1 MALDPQSWWLPLLAG
16 LLVAAGLGWL
26 FVAWLRW
33 RLKPAQMSQDMFLDS
48 ASAGIKL
55 ETHRIPTRNGRT
67 LHARWLPQA
76 GPEPIGI
83 ALLMHGWGGNGGQL
97 WPAAR
102 ALHADGW
109 AVLLPDA
116 RSHGGSDPDSHSS
129 LPRFV
134 EDIEA
139 CCAWLRTGG
148 GCLGTAPLVLLGH
161 SLGAAA
167 ALVFASGRSD
177 VSAVVSVSAFAH
189 PEQVMRRWL
198 ADYHI
203 PFWPLGWLVNRY
215 IEHVIGHRFEAI
227 APVNRIG
234 LIQCPV
240 LLLHGDQD
248 GMVPLDCARQL
259 ASAARQATLWTW
271 PGTHEKFE
279 DEALLYQNVTT
290 WLRHPRST

>member
-1 MALDPQSWWLPLLAG
+1 MTLDRLSWWQQLLAV
-16 LLVAAGLGWL
+16 LVLAAGLGWL

-33 RLKPAQMSQDMFLDS
+33 RLKPEQQPSETIPEAG
-48 ASAGIKL
+48 ASDVQL
-55 ETHRIPTRNGRT
+55 ESHRIPTRNART

-76 GPEPIGI
+76 GPAPIGV

-97 WPAAR
+97 WPAAI

-116 RSHGGSDPDSHSS
+116 RSHGISDRDSHSS

-139 CCAWLRTGG
+139 CCAWLRTREV
-148 GCLGTAPLVLLGH
+148 CLETKPLVLIGH

-177 VSAVVSVSAFAH
+177 VSAVVSVSAFSH

-198 ADYHI
+198 ADHHI

-248 GMVPLDCARQL
+248 AMVPLDCARQL
-259 ASAARQATLWTW
+259 ASAARHATLWNW
-271 PGTHEKFE
+271 PGTHEVF
-279 DEALLYQNVTT
+279 DDQALLYRNVTT
-290 WLRHPRST
+290 WLRHPGST